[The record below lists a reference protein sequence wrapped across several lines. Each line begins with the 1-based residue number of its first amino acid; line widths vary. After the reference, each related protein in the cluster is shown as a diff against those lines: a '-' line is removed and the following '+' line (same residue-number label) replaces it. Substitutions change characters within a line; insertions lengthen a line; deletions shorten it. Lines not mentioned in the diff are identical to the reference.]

1 MDLKSFLANIP
12 SATEKEILIREV
24 RDSGQIFSSLLNL
37 ALYDKDPLAWRAAW
51 ILDGAAEVNPEI
63 AAKHIRLIVHRL
75 PSIKSSGT
83 IRSLLRMLCRY
94 HIPEEE
100 QGLLIDLCFKYMV
113 SELYPVAVKVH
124 AMQIIYNHCLMYP
137 ELKDELKT
145 VIEDQVSNNSV
156 GFMARGRRIIRQLER
171 L

>member
-1 MDLKSFLANIP
+1 MDFKSLLANIP
-12 SATEKEILIREV
+12 SGVEKDLFIREV
-24 RDSGQIFSSLLNL
+24 GKSEQRFSSLLNL

-51 ILDGAAEVNPEI
+51 ILDGAAEVSPEI
-63 AAKHIRLIVHRL
+63 ALNHIRQIVQRL
-75 PSIKSSGT
+75 PEINSGGT
-83 IRSLLRMLCRY
+83 IRSLLRLLCRY
-94 HIPEEE
+94 NIPEEE
-100 QGLLIDLCFKYMV
+100 QGLLIDLCFGYMV

-124 AMQIIYNHCLMYP
+124 AMQIIYNHCLLYP

-156 GFMARGRRIIRQLER
+156 GFKSRGMRIIRQLER